1 MSQSNNGSWTLNLS
15 AELTARVKE
24 LKTRRKAWTWYKS
37 SVVTPEEVLR
47 KLLDLDNEYLPEG
60 ENDEWSI
67 EQIDEFITK
76 FKKLIR
82 DYQLT
87 L

>member
-1 MSQSNNGSWTLNLS
+1 M
-15 AELTARVKE
+15 
-24 LKTRRKAWTWYKS
+24 
-37 SVVTPEEVLR
+37 TPEEVLR